1 MGHEQV
7 HTYNFRGKII
17 GQEQVHTYNF
27 RGKIISVPS

>member
-1 MGHEQV
+1 MGHEQA

-17 GQEQVHTYNF
+17 GQEQVHTYNL